1 LKPPTSVAPDHRG
14 AQHQAGAGIAAF
26 RRFFHDPVAQLKDQP
41 ARYYNKTVTV
51 KGTVTR
57 SWGLPLVPFQF
68 YNVDDGTG
76 QITVIGHQGRVP
88 PTGSRVDVKGR
99 VQELA
104 AFGGQSLGLHIDES
118 KRKIKY

>member
-1 LKPPTSVAPDHRG
+1 MTRNGKHNGHRG
-14 AQHQAGAGIAAF
+14 DGH
-26 RRFFHDPVAQLKDQP
+26 
-41 ARYYNKTVTV
+41 KTDTPDVSHIRNEEVGHERSDVSVQGVVT
-51 KGTVTR
+51 K